1 VKGKIKMVMNAP
13 REMKRNK
20 KKTENQNYFYSNH
33 RNVLSNSFILIAFL
47 HELHQLL
54 IAEIKLRHR
63 IQQVRQLFFGDLAA
77 QIKISRIFLLKVVC

>member
-1 VKGKIKMVMNAP
+1 MNAP

-20 KKTENQNYFYSNH
+20 RKTENQNYFYSNH
-33 RNVLSNSFILIAFL
+33 RNVLSDSFILIAFL

-63 IQQVRQLFFGDLAA
+63 IQVQQVRQLYFGDLAA